1 MSTGVL
7 SYFFVQQP
15 PLFLEPPFP
24 QELEKTGFSF
34 VRGREVGEKDS
45 FWYQNVFFQQFLTKP
60 PLLKFQRIVEK
71 REF

>member
-15 PLFLEPPFP
+15 PLFLEPLFP

-45 FWYQNVFFQQFLTKP
+45 F
-60 PLLKFQRIVEK
+60 
-71 REF
+71 